1 MSEQVTR
8 PINTPLVEQAM
19 LHLLAAYGERMD
31 RDELHKKPL
40 DFLTIVLRIAQ
51 AQGFTLEDVLCH
63 WNDILE
69 GKV

>member
-1 MSEQVTR
+1 
-8 PINTPLVEQAM
+8 M